1 MGKFDTKHKVILILS
16 VSHTASTGVQRLF
29 VNMVRNELESDLT
42 LPPFDLSRYS
52 NVSIYHQD
60 VYTGLKKIKPYQNI
74 NWGGNITED
83 QFIEIINA
91 PIETEYILYRFHI
104 DQLADKQW
112 VYDLLEYPPDNWIIL
127 EK

>member
-1 MGKFDTKHKVILILS
+1 MNRFETKHKVILIVSL
-16 VSHTASTGVQRLF
+16 SHTSSTGVQQLF
-29 VNMVRNELESDLT
+29 VDMVGTNDSDLT

-83 QFIEIINA
+83 QFIEIINIKSDCFMLIYKCPA
-91 PIETEYILYRFHI
+91 EHMAHSFIN
-104 DQLADKQW
+104 AA
-112 VYDLLEYPPDNWIIL
+112 
-127 EK
+127 